1 MSKNPTFDD
10 VLARVFMTLD
20 TVYQL
25 HAPENTETDEP
36 SDCISCG
43 VPFPCETEGAILEGL
58 AEINLI
64 MQAAKTSSDLPA
76 ESEQPSS

>member
-25 HAPENTETDEP
+25 HAPEDTESGEA

-43 VPFPCETEGAILEGL
+43 VAFPCETEGAILEL
-58 AEINLI
+58 SLI
-64 MQAAKTSSDLPA
+64 HI
-76 ESEQPSS
+76 